1 MTPPQTRIH
10 KTGSVEWWLFVSL
23 YQWVVFLVFQM
34 KSLPFHLL
42 YWATHIRAKHM
53 CEDRAFDRIA
63 SNVSYD
69 PDKTFLKMGNLKI
82 YTLNNGFDKV

>member
-1 MTPPQTRIH
+1 
-10 KTGSVEWWLFVSL
+10 
-23 YQWVVFLVFQM
+23 
-34 KSLPFHLL
+34 
-42 YWATHIRAKHM
+42 M
-53 CEDRAFDRIA
+53 CEDRAFDGIS